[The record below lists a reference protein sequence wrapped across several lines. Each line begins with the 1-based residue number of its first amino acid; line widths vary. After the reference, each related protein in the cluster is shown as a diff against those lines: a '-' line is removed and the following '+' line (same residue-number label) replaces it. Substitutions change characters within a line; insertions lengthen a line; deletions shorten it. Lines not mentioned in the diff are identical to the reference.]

1 MSRVLTRTCVLA
13 LLLGS
18 LNAPASAQTGLE
30 AAKRAYFEGR
40 FEESVRLLEPLQAT
54 ASDRDTRRE
63 VAFFL
68 GLNRFALGE
77 EERGRSHFESAV
89 RHDPTYEPPEELFNP
104 TVVGQFASV
113 RSTLVGR
120 LVVESTPGGASV
132 RVGADELGVTP
143 LQVTVLAGPQ
153 LVQLSLDGF
162 LDEENRVDV
171 RAGEDS
177 NLTVTLRPAN
187 ATASGGGGGG
197 GAPQTTTSSGS
208 GGGGGI
214 SGTTIG
220 IIAGAGAAAGV
231 GVALAGGE
239 SEDPSDDFIP
249 GGGGTQPSSASFSVA
264 IVPSPLTA
272 RPSGDP
278 DFEWLIEFNVVIQE
292 SNGVGGNAD
301 FVDVKLR
308 SGRSGNLT
316 DAVNF
321 GAGEIMRR
329 AGTNQIAPRGR
340 IEIPIGIVYRFSGG
354 TSSGD
359 AVVEVQLTDA
369 RGNRTI
375 GTAQAP
381 IR

>member
-1 MSRVLTRTCVLA
+1 MPRILTRTCALVL
-13 LLLGS
+13 LCVS
-18 LNAPASAQTGLE
+18 LAASSMAQPGLE

-63 VAFFL
+63 VSFFL
-68 GLNRFALGE
+68 GLNRFALGDE
-77 EERGRSHFESAV
+77 DRGRSHFESAV
-89 RHDPTYEPPEELFNP
+89 RHDPTFEPPEELFNP

-132 RVGADELGVTP
+132 RVGGDDLGVTP
-143 LQVTVLAGPQ
+143 LQVTVLAGSQ
-153 LVQLSLDGF
+153 IVQLSLDGF
-162 LDEENRVDV
+162 LDEENRVEV
-171 RAGEDS
+171 RAGEDA

-187 ATASGGGGGG
+187 ATAGGGGGG
-197 GAPQTTTSSGS
+197 GAAQTTTS

-231 GVALAGGE
+231 GIALAGGE
-239 SEDPSDDFIP
+239 SEDPSDNVVSRP
-249 GGGGTQPSSASFSVA
+249 TSASFSLA
-264 IVPSPLTA
+264 IFPAMITP
-272 RPSGDP
+272 RPSTDP
-278 DFEWLIEFNVVIQE
+278 DFVWEFQFNVVIQE
-292 SNGVGGNAD
+292 SNGIGGNAD

-321 GAGEIMRR
+321 GAGQIRTL
-329 AGTNQIAPRGR
+329 AGSNQIPPGGR
-340 IEIPIGIVYRFSGG
+340 LEIPMIGIVYQFSDG
-354 TSSGD
+354 TSTGTL
-359 AVVEVQLTDA
+359 VVEVQLTDS

-375 GTAQAP
+375 ATAQAP
-381 IR
+381 IS